1 MAKPAFNALKR
12 HLNPSSGQGIV
23 FVSDRKQARLTALD
37 FVTFT
42 ATDDNSRQFMGE
54 NFNSANMGKFS
65 EKSLKMCLEA
75 GIGFIHEGLSKAEIS
90 TIKTLYKEE

>member
-12 HLNPSSGQGIV
+12 HLNPCSGQGIV

-42 ATDDNSRQFMGE
+42 ATDDNQS
-54 NFNSANMGKFS
+54 
-65 EKSLKMCLEA
+65 
-75 GIGFIHEGLSKAEIS
+75 
-90 TIKTLYKEE
+90 